1 MAKLN
6 TKEYDRVYSLV
17 NNTLNNTVKAAL
29 IKKYSKKLK
38 KFIQDNPPSI
48 KDNNFEITN
57 FDYYSITS
65 YLDITHIQ
73 EHYKELRKDFDAEL
87 NKYNLKRDKF
97 MLKIS
102 LDDKS
107 AIKELDKFL
116 KELEEVSKNVQD

>member
-29 IKKYSKKLK
+29 IKKYNKKVK
-38 KFIQDNPPSI
+38 EFIKNNPPVL
-48 KDNNFEITN
+48 KDDITLRA
-57 FDYYSITS
+57 FDYYDTS
-65 YLDITHIQ
+65 NFVDISHIH
-73 EHYKELRKDFDAEL
+73 EYYRELRKDFDAEL
-87 NKYNLKRDKF
+87 SKYHTKRDKF

-116 KELEEVSKNVQD
+116 KELEEVSKNV